1 MQGKI
6 GLEEHFAIAETLAD
20 SGVFL
25 PDRCWGELS
34 RRLLDVQ
41 KERNIILGHLGEGL
55 PYSLWRVD
63 NPQRLGQGPAPV
75 SGPEADRR
83 IFPRQLPSHHR
94 R

>member
-1 MQGKI
+1 MQGEI

-41 KERNIILGHLGEGL
+41 KERTALKIGRRNAI
-55 PYSLWRVD
+55 
-63 NPQRLGQGPAPV
+63 RLFKL
-75 SGPEADRR
+75 E
-83 IFPRQLPSHHR
+83 LK
-94 R
+94 